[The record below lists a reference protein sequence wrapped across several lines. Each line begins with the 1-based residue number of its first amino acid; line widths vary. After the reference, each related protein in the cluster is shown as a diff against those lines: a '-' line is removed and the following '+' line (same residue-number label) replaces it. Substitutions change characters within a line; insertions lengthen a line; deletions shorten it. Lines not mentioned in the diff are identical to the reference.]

1 MNGDNSQIQL
11 LPVILGLVTLIIII
25 IGIFGLIVNFETLYD
40 PTVTNYSSTSDGLLI
55 NGTTREQVTATSG
68 LIATISPN
76 AVWIL
81 LLLAVIV
88 ILFGVYRM
96 TKRKRGVLITRRRR
110 L

>member
-1 MNGDNSQIQL
+1 MEKPQYGLI
-11 LPVILGLVTLIIII
+11 PVIFGFVTLIIII

-68 LIATISPN
+68 LIATITPN
-76 AVWIL
+76 MVWIFIL
-81 LLLAVIV
+81 FAVLAV
-88 ILFGVYRM
+88 LYGVYHI
-96 TKRKRGVLITRRRR
+96 TKRRRGTLITRRRR

>member
-1 MNGDNSQIQL
+1 MKGDDSPIQI
-11 LPVILGLVTLIIII
+11 LPVILGLVTLIVII

-40 PTVTNYSSTSDGLLI
+40 PTVTNYTAETDGLLI
-55 NGTTREQVTATSG
+55 NGTAHQQVTATSG

-76 AVWIL
+76 VVWIL

-88 ILFGVYRM
+88 ILFGVYGM
-96 TKRKRGVLITRRRR
+96 TKRKRGTLITRRRR